1 MIKQD
6 YLIRMIQEIVSL
18 IVNALLRKKKYRW
31 SEWVEY
37 DDLTRQILGFP
48 SDQLLSM
55 NTEELIDRYKG
66 DPNEMGKVELAA
78 MTMLKISDEMGDDDL
93 LRKSKLRQDGL
104 DLLRYV
110 QKNSNSFSIQRVQLI
125 DMLEANE

>member
-55 NTEELIDRYKG
+55 NTEELID
-66 DPNEMGKVELAA
+66 
-78 MTMLKISDEMGDDDL
+78 
-93 LRKSKLRQDGL
+93 
-104 DLLRYV
+104 
-110 QKNSNSFSIQRVQLI
+110 
-125 DMLEANE
+125 MLEANE

>member
-55 NTEELIDRYKG
+55 DSEELIDRYKG
-66 DPNEMGKVELAA
+66 DPNEMGKTELAA

-104 DLLRYV
+104 NLLRYV
-110 QKNSNSFSIQRVQLI
+110 QKNSSSFSIQRVQLI

>member
-1 MIKQD
+1 
-6 YLIRMIQEIVSL
+6 MIQEIVSL

-66 DPNEMGKVELAA
+66 DPNEMGKAELAS
-78 MTMLKISDEMGDDDL
+78 MTMLKISDDMGDDDL

-110 QKNSNSFSIQRVQLI
+110 QKNSSSFSIQRVQLI

>member
-18 IVNALLRKKKYRW
+18 IVNALRW

-55 NTEELIDRYKG
+55 DSEELIDRYKG
-66 DPNEMGKVELAA
+66 DPNEMGKTELAA

-104 DLLRYV
+104 NLLRYV
-110 QKNSNSFSIQRVQLI
+110 QKNSSSFSIQRVQLI